1 MDINTLTQTLWPQ
14 GNTPTSPQVYAV
26 LDGARHASIA
36 RLVRLSELPFTCLY
50 AGPLS
55 PALQAAAPYLVQLAP
70 ESSFFKTLVASG
82 WGQAWGL
89 FAVAPADVTLQAMR
103 KHLRTLLRVKD
114 EQGRVLAFRF
124 YDPRVLRVYLPTCEP
139 VETRQFFGPIKRM
152 VCEDGQ
158 GASLVQYAC

>member
-1 MDINTLTQTLWPQ
+1 MDIDTLTRTLWPD
-14 GNTPTSPQVYAV
+14 GNSPTSPQVYAV
-26 LDGARHASIA
+26 LDGARHPAIA

-50 AGPLS
+50 SGPLS

-70 ESSFFKTLVASG
+70 ESGFFKTLVEQG

-89 FAVAPADVTLQAMR
+89 FATAPADVTLQALR

-139 VETRQFFGPIKRM
+139 FETRQFFGPIRTM
-152 VCEDGQ
+152 LCEDGQ
-158 GASLVQYAC
+158 GASLLQYTC